1 MSSAKSGNFGATPS
15 IPRVLK
21 YCQKKRSGETEA
33 SFCTL
38 KYKKFL
44 LEKYFYYCFYC
55 FIDFI
60 YLKLSIYVSE

>member
-44 LEKYFYYCFYC
+44 LEKYFHLVI
-55 FIDFI
+55 FIIAFI
-60 YLKLSIYVSE
+60 VL

>member
-44 LEKYFYYCFYC
+44 LEKDFHLVI
-55 FIDFI
+55 FIIAFI
-60 YLKLSIYVSE
+60 VL

>member
-1 MSSAKSGNFGATPS
+1 MSSAKSENFGATPS
-15 IPRVLK
+15 ILTVLK

-44 LEKYFYYCFYC
+44 LEKYFHLAI
-55 FIDFI
+55 FIITFI
-60 YLKLSIYVSE
+60 VL

>member
-21 YCQKKRSGETEA
+21 YCQKKRSEKTA

-44 LEKYFYYCFYC
+44 LEKYFHLVI
-55 FIDFI
+55 FIIAFI
-60 YLKLSIYVSE
+60 VL